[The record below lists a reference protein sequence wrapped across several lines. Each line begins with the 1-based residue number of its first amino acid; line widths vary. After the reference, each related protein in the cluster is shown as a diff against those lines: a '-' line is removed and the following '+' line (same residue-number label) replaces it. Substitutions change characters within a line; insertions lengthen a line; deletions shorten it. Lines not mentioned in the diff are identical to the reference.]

1 MPDFY
6 FGDSYPLVLTDTGV
20 VAELPAG
27 TAIAGITVDSVSGLS
42 TSLSG
47 KESVLG
53 NPASDWQ
60 VLSSTAAG
68 VRSWITPSS
77 GGGTSGQLP
86 FYKANG
92 ALDTIS
98 LTVDSK
104 LPFYKSN
111 SVASNIPLVT

>member
-1 MPDFY
+1 MERR
-6 FGDSYPLVLTDTGV
+6 PLVLLSEGV
-20 VAELPAG
+20 TTELPVGDTLPLAG
-27 TAIAGITVDSVSGLS
+27 VEPS
-42 TSLSG
+42 
-47 KESVLG
+47 LG
-53 NPASDWQ
+53 NPASDGQ